1 MGFYMNVSLFPPVL
15 GLIGMI
21 AAFIVY
27 ALVMRYPDGEDKVK
41 KIGDQIHNG
50 ALAFM
55 KTEYKYLLVFIA
67 VLVVLAQIFLGTE
80 TAIAVIVGAAC
91 SSLAGFIGMY
101 AATKA
106 NVRTATAAQ
115 QDGAAAA
122 LSVSFYGG
130 SVMGLCVASL
140 GLIGLGGLFYFYA
153 ADGGSH
159 VHALEGFGMGASV
172 VALFSRVGGGIFT
185 KSADVGADLVGKI
198 EAGIPEDDPRNPGV
212 IADNVGDNVGDVA
225 GMGSD
230 IFESYCGSMIAS
242 IAIAYTINSPSLMFL
257 PLALAATGLIASI
270 LGIFIVK
277 LQSAKEPAS
286 ALRSGTFF
294 APVIFIIM
302 AYFLINSNSM
312 GDVPMAV
319 LWCVVSGAAGGV
331 VIGLITEYYTGGSP
345 VKKIAESGETGSATV
360 MISGLSVGMQSVV
373 IPILVLATI
382 IMISTSL
389 AGNAGIVGVYGVGI
403 AAVGM
408 LSTVGITMAID
419 AYGPVADNAGGIAE
433 MSGMGKEVRDITDSL
448 DELGNTTAAIGKG
461 FAIGAAALAA
471 LAIIS
476 AYSAQ
481 VSDKFGD
488 AFALSLTDP
497 MVLVGMFIGICI
509 PFLISSITMTAV
521 GDAAFEMISEI
532 RRQFKE
538 ISGLMEGNADPDS
551 EKCVEIAT
559 TAALKKMMLPGVIAV
574 VMPPLVGFGLGAIA
588 LGGMLAGGLLGCVAL
603 ALFMA
608 NAGGAWDN
616 AKKYVE
622 KGNLGGKGSDTHA
635 AAVVGDTVGDPFK
648 DTSGPAMN
656 ILINV
661 MAMVSLVISTLL
673 PLNGIF
679 F

>member
-1 MGFYMNVSLFPPVL
+1 ML
-15 GLIGMI
+15 
-21 AAFIVY
+21 AAFVVY
-27 ALVMRYPDGEDKVK
+27 RLVMKYPDGEDKVK
-41 KIGDQIHNG
+41 KIGDQIHTG

-55 KTEYKYLLVFIA
+55 KTEYKFLLIFIA
-67 VLVVLAQIFLGTE
+67 VLVVLAQVFLGTE

-140 GLIGLGGLFYFYA
+140 GLIGLGGLYYFYA
-153 ADGGSH
+153 ANGASH

-242 IAIAYTINSPSLMFL
+242 IAIAYTMSSESLMFL
-257 PLALAATGLIASI
+257 PLGLAATGLIASI
-270 LGIFIVK
+270 IGIFIVK
-277 LQSAKEPAS
+277 MQSAKAPAS
-286 ALRSGTFF
+286 ALRSGTLL
-294 APVIFIIM
+294 APVIFIVM
-302 AYFLINSNSM
+302 AYFLIQSM

-319 LWCVVSGAAGGV
+319 LWCVIAGAGGGV
-331 VIGLITEYYTGGSP
+331 LIGLITEYYTGGQP
-345 VKKIAESGETGSATV
+345 VKEIAESGETGSATV

-373 IPILVLATI
+373 IPILILATI
-382 IMISTSL
+382 ILVSTSI
-389 AGNAGIVGVYGVGI
+389 ATGANIAGVYGVGI

-433 MSGMGKEVRDITDSL
+433 MAGMGKEVRDITDSL

-481 VSDKFGD
+481 VSLKYGSDFS
-488 AFALSLTDP
+488 LSLTDP

-509 PFLISSITMTAV
+509 PFLISSITMKAV
-521 GDAAFEMISEI
+521 GDAAFEMINEI
-532 RRQFKE
+532 RRQFRE
-538 ISGLMEGNADPDS
+538 ISGLMEGTADPDS
-551 EKCVEIAT
+551 ERCVEIAT
-559 TAALKKMMLPGVIAV
+559 KAALKKMMLPGVIAV
-574 VMPPLVGFGLGAIA
+574 AMPAVVGFGLGAIA

-635 AAVVGDTVGDPFK
+635 AVVVGDTVGDPFK

-661 MAMVSLVISTLL
+661 MSMVSLVISSLL
-673 PLNGIF
+673 PLNGF
-679 F
+679 FF

>member
-1 MGFYMNVSLFPPVL
+1 MNIALYPPLL
-15 GLIGMI
+15 GLLGMI
-21 AAFIVY
+21 AAFVVY
-27 ALVMRYPDGEDKVK
+27 LLVMKYPDGEDKVK
-41 KIGDQIHNG
+41 KIGDQIHAG

-55 KTEYKYLLVFIA
+55 KTEYKYLTVFIV
-67 VLVVLAQIFLGTE
+67 VLVILSQMFLGTE
-80 TAIAVIVGAAC
+80 TAIAVVVGAAC

-115 QDGAAAA
+115 KDGAAAA

-140 GLIGLGGLFYFYA
+140 GLIGLGGLYYFYA
-153 ADGGSH
+153 ANGGTH

-198 EAGIPEDDPRNPGV
+198 EVGIPEDDPRNPGV

-230 IFESYCGSMIAS
+230 IFESYCGSMIAT
-242 IAIAYTINSPSLMFL
+242 IAIAYTIQAANSENLMML
-257 PLALAATGLIASI
+257 PLALASVGLVASI
-270 LGIFIVK
+270 IGIIIVK
-277 LQSAKEPAS
+277 LASAKEPAS
-286 ALRSGTFF
+286 ALRSGTLL
-294 APVIFIIM
+294 APVIFVVM
-302 AYFLINSNSM
+302 AYFLIQSM
-312 GDVPMAV
+312 CNVPMAV
-319 LWCVVSGAAGGV
+319 LWCVVSGAIGGV
-331 VIGLITEYYTGGSP
+331 LIGLITEYYTGGNP
-345 VKKIAESGETGSATV
+345 VKKIAESGETGAATV

-373 IPILVLATI
+373 MPILILATI
-382 IMISTSL
+382 ILVSTSL
-389 AGNAGIVGVYGVGI
+389 ATSAGITGVYGVGI

-481 VSDKFGD
+481 ISLMYRD
-488 AFALSLTDP
+488 AFSLSLTDP

-521 GDAAFEMISEI
+521 GDAAFEMINEI
-532 RRQFKE
+532 RRQFRE
-538 ISGLMEGNADPDS
+538 IPGLMEGTADPDS
-551 EKCVEIAT
+551 EKCVQIAT
-559 TAALKKMMLPGVIAV
+559 EAALKKMMLPGIIAV
-574 VMPPLVGFGLGAIA
+574 AMPAVVGFGLGAIA

-622 KGNLGGKGSDTHA
+622 KGNLGGKGSDTHSA
-635 AAVVGDTVGDPFK
+635 VVVGDTVGDPFK

-661 MAMVSLVISTLL
+661 MAMVSLVISSLL
-673 PLNGIF
+673 PLNGF
-679 F
+679 FF

>member
-1 MGFYMNVSLFPPVL
+1 MEISIIPPAL
-15 GLIGMI
+15 GILGMVM
-21 AAFIVY
+21 AFVVY
-27 ALVMRYPDGEDKVK
+27 KLVMKYPDGEDKVK
-41 KIGDQIHNG
+41 KIGDQIHSG

-55 KTEYKYLLVFIA
+55 KTEYKYLS
-67 VLVVLAQIFLGTE
+67 IF
-80 TAIAVIVGAAC
+80 IAVIVLLAWYALGPYTAISIIVGAIC
-91 SSLAGFIGMY
+91 SSVAGFIGMY

-115 QDGAAAA
+115 KNGPAAA

-130 SVMGLCVASL
+130 SIMGLCVASL
-140 GLIGLGGLFYFYA
+140 GLIGLGGLYYFYIPA
-153 ADGGSH
+153 EIDPH
-159 VHALEGFGMGASV
+159 KLEGFAMGASI

-242 IAIAYTINSPSLMFL
+242 IAIAYTLGNQDMMVL

-270 LGIFIVK
+270 IGIFIVK
-277 LQSAKEPAS
+277 LQSAKAPAS
-286 ALRSGTFF
+286 ALRSGTLL
-294 APVIFIIM
+294 APVIFVAM
-302 AYFLINSNSM
+302 AYFIINFFDGVGMN
-312 GDVPMAV
+312 VW
-319 LWCVVSGAAGGV
+319 WCVIAGAVGGV
-331 VIGLITEYYTGGSP
+331 LIGLITEYYTGGNP

-373 IPILVLATI
+373 IPIVI
-382 IMISTSL
+382 L
-389 AGNAGIVGVYGVGI
+389 AGIILTSTQLSGIYGVGI

-408 LSTVGITMAID
+408 LATVGITMAID

-433 MSGMGKEVRDITDSL
+433 MSGMGEEVREITDSL

-476 AYSAQ
+476 AFSA
-481 VSDKFGD
+481 VVAVANPEFSL
-488 AFALSLTDP
+488 ALTEP
-497 MVLVGMFIGICI
+497 IVLVGMFIGVCI
-509 PFLISSITMTAV
+509 PFLVSSITMTAV
-521 GDAAFEMISEI
+521 GDAAFEMINEI

-538 ISGLMEGNADPDS
+538 IAGLMEGTAEPDS

-559 TAALKKMMLPGVIAV
+559 KAALRKMMLPGIIAV
-574 VMPPLVGFGLGAIA
+574 SMPAIVGFGLGAQA
-588 LGGMLAGGLLGCVAL
+588 LGGMLAGGLLGCVSL
-603 ALFMA
+603 ALMMA

-648 DTSGPAMN
+648 DTSGPSMN

-661 MAMVSLVISTLL
+661 MAIVSLVIAPLL
-673 PLNGIF
+673 SI
-679 F
+679 

>member
-1 MGFYMNVSLFPPVL
+1 MDNLIIPPAL
-15 GLIGMI
+15 GILGMVM
-21 AAFIVY
+21 AFVVY
-27 ALVMRYPDGEDKVK
+27 KLVMKYPDGEDNVK
-41 KIGDQIHNG
+41 KIGDQIHAG

-55 KTEYKYLLVFIA
+55 KTEYKYLS
-67 VLVVLAQIFLGTE
+67 IF
-80 TAIAVIVGAAC
+80 IAVIVLLAWYALGPYTAISIVVGAIC
-91 SSLAGFIGMY
+91 SSVAGFIGMY

-115 QDGAAAA
+115 KDGPAAA

-130 SVMGLCVASL
+130 SIMGLCVASL
-140 GLIGLGGLFYFYA
+140 GLIGLGGLYYFYIPA
-153 ADGGSH
+153 EIDPH
-159 VHALEGFGMGASV
+159 KLEGFAMGASV

-242 IAIAYTINSPSLMFL
+242 IAIAYTLGNQDMMML
-257 PLALAATGLIASI
+257 PLALASIGLIASI
-270 LGIFIVK
+270 IGIFIVK
-277 LQSAKEPAS
+277 LQSAKAPAS
-286 ALRSGTFF
+286 ALRSGTLL
-294 APVIFIIM
+294 APVIFVAM
-302 AYFLINSNSM
+302 AYFIINSFDGVGMS
-312 GDVPMAV
+312 VW
-319 LWCVVSGAAGGV
+319 WCVIAGAVGGV
-331 VIGLITEYYTGGSP
+331 LIGLITEYYTGGGP

-373 IPILVLATI
+373 IPIVI
-382 IMISTSL
+382 L
-389 AGNAGIVGVYGVGI
+389 AGIILTSTQLSGIYGVGI

-408 LSTVGITMAID
+408 LATVGITMAID

-433 MSGMGKEVRDITDSL
+433 MSGMGEEVREITDSL

-476 AYSAQ
+476 AFSA
-481 VSDKFGD
+481 VVGVANPEFSL
-488 AFALSLTDP
+488 ALTEP
-497 MVLVGMFIGICI
+497 IVLVGMFIGVCI
-509 PFLISSITMTAV
+509 PFLVSSITMTAV
-521 GDAAFEMISEI
+521 GDAAFEMINEI
-532 RRQFKE
+532 RRQFRE
-538 ISGLMEGNADPDS
+538 ISGLMEGTAEPDS

-559 TAALKKMMLPGVIAV
+559 KAALKKMMLPGVIAV
-574 VMPPLVGFGLGAIA
+574 SMPAIIGFGLGAQA
-588 LGGMLAGGLLGCVAL
+588 LGGMLAGGLLGCVSL
-603 ALFMA
+603 ALMMA

-635 AAVVGDTVGDPFK
+635 ATVVGDTVGDPFK
-648 DTSGPAMN
+648 DTSGPSMN

-661 MAMVSLVISTLL
+661 MAIVSLVIAPLL
-673 PLNGIF
+673 SI
-679 F
+679 

>member
-1 MGFYMNVSLFPPVL
+1 MNISILPPLL
-15 GLIGMI
+15 GLLGLV
-21 AAFIVY
+21 AAFVVY
-27 ALVMRYPDGEDKVK
+27 LLVMKYPDGEDKVK
-41 KIGDQIHNG
+41 KIGDQIHTG

-55 KTEYKYLLVFIA
+55 KTEYKYLLIFIS
-67 VLVVLAQIFLGTE
+67 VLVVLVWFALGVYS
-80 TAIAVIVGAAC
+80 AVAVIVGAAC

-115 QDGAAAA
+115 KDGPAAA

-130 SVMGLCVASL
+130 SVMGLCVAAL
-140 GLIGLGGLFYFYA
+140 GLIGLGALYYFFVPA
-153 ADGGSH
+153 NH

-242 IAIAYTINSPSLMFL
+242 IAIAYTLGSQDMMML
-257 PLALAATGLIASI
+257 PLVLASTGLIASI
-270 LGIFIVK
+270 IGIFIVK
-277 LQSAKEPAS
+277 LQSAKAPAS
-286 ALRSGTFF
+286 ALRSGTLL
-294 APVIFIIM
+294 APVIFVVM
-302 AYFLINSNSM
+302 AYFVIDSFEGVSTN
-312 GDVPMAV
+312 VW
-319 LWCVVSGAAGGV
+319 WCVIAGAVGGV
-331 VIGLITEYYTGGSP
+331 LIGLITEYYTGGKP
-345 VKKIAESGETGSATV
+345 VQKIAASGETGSATV

-373 IPILVLATI
+373 IPILILAAI
-382 IMISTSL
+382 IFVSTQL
-389 AGNAGIVGVYGVGI
+389 ADVYGVGI

-408 LSTVGITMAID
+408 LATVGITMAID

-433 MSGMGKEVRDITDSL
+433 MSGMGEEVREITDSL

-476 AYSAQ
+476 AFSA
-481 VSDKFGD
+481 VVTVNNPDFSL
-488 AFALSLTDP
+488 ALTNP
-497 MVLVGMFIGICI
+497 IVLVGMFIGACI
-509 PFLISSITMTAV
+509 PFLVSSITMTAV
-521 GDAAFEMISEI
+521 GDAAFEMINEI
-532 RRQFKE
+532 RRQFRE
-538 ISGLMEGNADPDS
+538 IQGLMEGQADPDS

-574 VMPPLVGFGLGAIA
+574 SMPAIVGFGLGAQA
-588 LGGMLAGGLLGCVAL
+588 LGGMLAGGLLGCVSL
-603 ALFMA
+603 ALMMA

-616 AKKYVE
+616 AKKFVE
-622 KGNLGGKGSDTHA
+622 KGNFGGKGSETHA

-648 DTSGPAMN
+648 DTSGPSMN

-661 MAMVSLVISTLL
+661 MAIVSLVIAPLL
-673 PLNGIF
+673 SI
-679 F
+679 

>member
-1 MGFYMNVSLFPPVL
+1 MNIALFPPLLGVL
-15 GLIGMI
+15 GMI
-21 AAFIVY
+21 AAFVVY
-27 ALVMRYPDGEDKVK
+27 LLVMRYPDGEDKVK
-41 KIGDQIHNG
+41 KIGDQIHAG

-55 KTEYKYLLVFIA
+55 KTEYKYLTVFII
-67 VLVVLAQIFLGTE
+67 VLVILSQVFLGTE
-80 TAIAVIVGAAC
+80 TAIAVVVGAAC

-115 QDGAAAA
+115 KDGAAAA

-140 GLIGLGGLFYFYA
+140 GLIGLGGLYYFYA
-153 ADGGSH
+153 FDGGSH

-198 EAGIPEDDPRNPGV
+198 EVGIPEDDPRNPGV

-230 IFESYCGSMIAS
+230 IFESYCGSMIAT
-242 IAIAYTINSPSLMFL
+242 IAIAYTIQSADSANLMML
-257 PLALAATGLIASI
+257 PLALASIGLIASI
-270 LGIFIVK
+270 MGIFIVK
-277 LQSAKEPAS
+277 LASAKEPAS
-286 ALRSGTFF
+286 ALRSGTLL
-294 APVIFIIM
+294 APVIFVAM
-302 AYFLINSNSM
+302 AYFLMQHMSL
-312 GDVPMAV
+312 PLEV
-319 LWCVVSGAAGGV
+319 LYCVISGAVGGV
-331 VIGLITEYYTGGSP
+331 LIGLITEYYTGGNP
-345 VKKIAESGETGSATV
+345 VKKIAESGETGAATV

-373 IPILVLATI
+373 VPILILATI
-382 IMISTSL
+382 ILVSTSL
-389 AGNAGIVGVYGVGI
+389 ASSAGITGVYGVGI

-481 VSDKFGD
+481 VSLKFGD
-488 AFALSLTDP
+488 AFSLSLTDP

-521 GDAAFEMISEI
+521 GDAAFEMINEI
-532 RRQFKE
+532 RRQFRE
-538 ISGLMEGNADPDS
+538 IPGLMEGTADPDS
-551 EKCVEIAT
+551 EKCVQIAT
-559 TAALKKMMLPGVIAV
+559 EAALKKMMLPGVIAV
-574 VMPPLVGFGLGAIA
+574 AMPAVVGFGLGAIA

-622 KGNLGGKGSDTHA
+622 KGNLGGKGSDTHSA
-635 AAVVGDTVGDPFK
+635 VVVGDTVGDPFK

-661 MAMVSLVISTLL
+661 MAMVSLVISSLL

>member
-1 MGFYMNVSLFPPVL
+1 MNIALFPPLLGVL
-15 GLIGMI
+15 GMI
-21 AAFIVY
+21 AAFVVY
-27 ALVMRYPDGEDKVK
+27 LLVMRYPDGEDKVK
-41 KIGDQIHNG
+41 KIGDQIHAG

-55 KTEYKYLLVFIA
+55 KTEYKYLTVFII
-67 VLVVLAQIFLGTE
+67 VLVILSQVFLGTE
-80 TAIAVIVGAAC
+80 TAIAVVVGAAC

-115 QDGAAAA
+115 KDGAAAA

-140 GLIGLGGLFYFYA
+140 GLIGLGGLYYFYA
-153 ADGGSH
+153 FDGGSH

-198 EAGIPEDDPRNPGV
+198 EVGIPEDDPRNPGV

-230 IFESYCGSMIAS
+230 IFESYCGSMIAT
-242 IAIAYTINSPSLMFL
+242 IAIAYTIQSADSANLMML
-257 PLALAATGLIASI
+257 PLALASIGLIASI
-270 LGIFIVK
+270 MGIFIVK
-277 LQSAKEPAS
+277 LASAKEPAS
-286 ALRSGTFF
+286 ALRSGTLL
-294 APVIFIIM
+294 APVIFVAM
-302 AYFLINSNSM
+302 AYFLMQHMSL
-312 GDVPMAV
+312 PLEV
-319 LWCVVSGAAGGV
+319 LYCVISGAVGGV
-331 VIGLITEYYTGGSP
+331 LIGLITEYYTGGNP
-345 VKKIAESGETGSATV
+345 VKKIAESGETGAATV

-373 IPILVLATI
+373 VPILILATI
-382 IMISTSL
+382 ILVSTSL
-389 AGNAGIVGVYGVGI
+389 ASSAGITGVYGVGI

-481 VSDKFGD
+481 VSLKFGD
-488 AFALSLTDP
+488 AFSLSLTDP

-521 GDAAFEMISEI
+521 GDAAFEMINEI
-532 RRQFKE
+532 RRQFRE
-538 ISGLMEGNADPDS
+538 IPGLMEGTSDPDS
-551 EKCVEIAT
+551 EKCVQIAT
-559 TAALKKMMLPGVIAV
+559 EAALKKMMLPGVIAV
-574 VMPPLVGFGLGAIA
+574 AMPAVVGFGLGAIA

-622 KGNLGGKGSDTHA
+622 KGNLGGKGSDTHSA
-635 AAVVGDTVGDPFK
+635 VVVGDTVGDPFK

-661 MAMVSLVISTLL
+661 MAMVSLVISSLL

>member
-1 MGFYMNVSLFPPVL
+1 MNIPLLPPLL
-15 GLIGMI
+15 GLFGML
-21 AAFIVY
+21 AAFFVY
-27 ALVMRYPDGEDKVK
+27 TLVMKYPDGEDKVK
-41 KIGDQIHNG
+41 KIGDQIHSG

-55 KTEYKYLLVFIA
+55 KTEYKYLLVFIGFL
-67 VLVVLAQIFLGTE
+67 VLLSQVFLGTE
-80 TAIAVIVGAAC
+80 TAIAVVVGASC

-140 GLIGLGGLFYFYA
+140 GLIGLGGLYYFYA
-153 ADGGSH
+153 ANGASH

-242 IAIAYTINSPSLMFL
+242 IAIAYTITASNSESLMML
-257 PLALAATGLIASI
+257 PLGLASI
-270 LGIFIVK
+270 GLVASIVGIFIVK
-277 LQSAKEPAS
+277 LQSAKAPAN
-286 ALRSGTFF
+286 ALRSGTLL
-294 APVIFIIM
+294 APLIFIVM
-302 AYFLINSNSM
+302 AYFLIQSM
-312 GDVPMAV
+312 GDVPMGV
-319 LWCVVSGAAGGV
+319 LLCVISGAVGGV
-331 VIGLITEYYTGGSP
+331 LIGLITEYYTGGSP
-345 VKKIAESGETGSATV
+345 VRKIAESGETGPATV

-373 IPILVLATI
+373 IPILILATI
-382 IMISTSL
+382 ILTSTSI
-389 AGNAGIVGVYGVGI
+389 ADSVGIPGVYGVGI

-433 MSGMGKEVRDITDSL
+433 MAGMGKEVRDITDSL

-481 VSDKFGD
+481 ISMKYGE
-488 AFALSLTDP
+488 AFSLSLTDP
-497 MVLVGMFIGICI
+497 MVLAGMFIGICI
-509 PFLISSITMTAV
+509 PFLISSITMKAV
-521 GDAAFEMISEI
+521 GDAAFEMINEI

-538 ISGLMEGNADPDS
+538 IPGLMEGTADPDS

-559 TAALKKMMLPGVIAV
+559 EAALKKMMLPGIIAV
-574 VMPPLVGFGLGAIA
+574 AMPAVVGFGLGAIA

-622 KGNLGGKGSDTHA
+622 KGNLGGKGSDTHSA
-635 AAVVGDTVGDPFK
+635 VVVGDTVGDPFK

-661 MAMVSLVISTLL
+661 MAMVSLVISGLL